1 MDALLDVA
9 PGGLSEQITRA
20 VNGTQGVL
28 HTERVRVRRAGQRYF
43 VDVTISVPRTASLE
57 EAHAASDAVENN
69 IGQIVPADV
78 MVHVEPRA
86 RTNESVFETI
96 RAIAQRRGL
105 AVHELSAHQLDGRLF
120 VELHLEVD
128 EKASLREA
136 HRRAT
141 ELEQDILEATDP
153 HALVNIHIEPLG
165 TRIPGAEEMGGLSR
179 SVQDFLNSLPKEYRE
194 LTNCH
199 EVVVRTVE
207 HKILVSC
214 HCAMDGSLP
223 ITQVHDITAAM
234 EDRVK
239 ERFPQIFRLTIH
251 PEPLEES

>member
-1 MDALLDVA
+1 ML
-9 PGGLSEQITRA
+9 
-20 VNGTQGVL
+20 N
-28 HTERVRVRRAGQRYF
+28 TERVRVRRSAQRYF

-57 EAHAASDAVENN
+57 QAHAASDAVEQN
-69 IGQIVPADV
+69 IENIIPADV

-86 RTNESVFETI
+86 PANEHLFETI
-96 RAIAQRRGL
+96 RAIAQRRGM
-105 AVHELSAHQLDGRLF
+105 AVHELTGASSGWAAVCR
-120 VELHLEVD
+120 LHLEVD
-128 EKASLREA
+128 EPASLRQA

-141 ELEQDILEATDP
+141 ELEQDILQETDP

-165 TRIPGAEEMGGLSR
+165 GRIPGAEEIERTFARGAGIHELAP
-179 SVQDFLNSLPKEYRE
+179 NEYRE

-199 EVVVRTVE
+199 EVRVRTVD

-214 HCAMDGSLP
+214 HCAMEGNLP
-223 ITQVHDITAAM
+223 ITRVHDITAAV

-239 ERFPQIFRLTIH
+239 EHFPQIFRLTIH